1 MRNEKSDITIY
12 DVAEALNV
20 SASTVSRALKDHQ
33 GIGKETKKKV
43 KKMALAMG
51 YEPNSIASNLRKK
64 KTNTIGVLVSYIN
77 RPFISS
83 LISGIEEVAS
93 KSNYNVIISQTH
105 DSYEKE
111 VENIKALYNSR
122 VDGLIVSLAM
132 QTRQYSHFDPFLKKG
147 YPFVFADRVAYEMET
162 DKIIIDNFKA
172 AYDATVHLIECG
184 YKRIGH
190 LAGAQ
195 HRHIYGKRLEGFI
208 AALNSHGYQQN
219 EDLIFYSK
227 LSHNDGREGAKLLLN
242 LPKRIDAVF
251 CANDTAAVGFMQYA
265 EENGFK
271 IPQNLGVVGFNN
283 DPISLIIK
291 PKLSTID
298 HPAMEIGK
306 KAAELVLDK
315 ISGKSNTTIPHA
327 ITFETKLI
335 ARESTMKIL

>member
-12 DVAEALNV
+12 DVAEVLNV

-64 KTNTIGVLVSYIN
+64 KTNTIG
-77 RPFISS
+77 
-83 LISGIEEVAS
+83 
-93 KSNYNVIISQTH
+93 ISQTH

-172 AYDATVHLIECG
+172 AYDATVHLIGCG

-190 LAGAQ
+190 
-195 HRHIYGKRLEGFI
+195 
-208 AALNSHGYQQN
+208 
-219 EDLIFYSK
+219 
-227 LSHNDGREGAKLLLN
+227 
-242 LPKRIDAVF
+242 
-251 CANDTAAVGFMQYA
+251 
-265 EENGFK
+265 
-271 IPQNLGVVGFNN
+271 
-283 DPISLIIK
+283 
-291 PKLSTID
+291 
-298 HPAMEIGK
+298 
-306 KAAELVLDK
+306 
-315 ISGKSNTTIPHA
+315 
-327 ITFETKLI
+327 
-335 ARESTMKIL
+335 